1 MSGEPPDALSML
13 FALHDMQGST
23 LFQTHRL
30 TLAAFSYIPNVCVNT
45 TKQSTVYVSLF
56 SSSNPSLS
64 GPTQDGAGTLAVTVI
79 ATETLDALQQV

>member
-1 MSGEPPDALSML
+1 MQ
-13 FALHDMQGST
+13 FALHGMQSST
-23 LFQTHRL
+23 FSQTRRL

-64 GPTQDGAGTLAVTVI
+64 GPTQDGAGTFAVTVI
-79 ATETLDALQQV
+79 ATETLEALQQV